1 MTQTTAAAPA
11 EESILGRSAPACRI
25 PGCDGQW
32 HYDDTCSNELGELTF
47 DDAAA
52 LPVEYVA
59 ITGHQ
64 PYIVAYGYE
73 HHSMNLRRQMTQLDQ
88 VRDFAQQ
95 LRDLAAAIDTAADHL
110 AAQAPGEEST
120 GS

>member
-1 MTQTTAAAPA
+1 MTETTTTAAA
-11 EESILGRSAPACRI
+11 EDTLGRPAPGCLI

-32 HYDDTCSNELGELTF
+32 HYDGTCSSEIGELAF
-47 DDAAA
+47 DDGGA

-64 PYIVAYGYE
+64 PYIVAFGYE
-73 HHSMNLRRQMTQLDQ
+73 HHTVNLRRQMTHPDQ

-95 LRDLAAAIDTAADHL
+95 LRDLAASLDTAADHL
-110 AAQAPGEEST
+110 AALAPGEEST

>member
-1 MTQTTAAAPA
+1 MTEISTAAAQDT
-11 EESILGRSAPACRI
+11 LGRPAPDCRI
-25 PGCDGQW
+25 PSCDGQW
-32 HYDDTCSNELGELTF
+32 HYDDTCSVDIGELAF
-47 DDAAA
+47 EDGSA
-52 LPVEYVA
+52 LAVEHVA

-64 PYIVAYGYE
+64 PYIVAFGYE
-73 HHSMNLRRQMTQLDQ
+73 HLTLGLRRQMTEPGQ

-95 LRDLAAAIDTAADHL
+95 LRALANQLDTAADHL